1 MAVRLSGIPVARE
14 MRGRIQAGVEQL
26 HQIGQ
31 IPTMGIVRVGARP
44 EDISYETGATTLA
57 QSLGIAVSRTLLP
70 GDVGERQLLE
80 VLREVNENQRIHGC
94 LLFRPLPAHLNTR
107 AVLGALS
114 SGKDI
119 DAMTGASMGGL
130 ILPGMETFPP
140 CTAAACLE
148 LLRFY
153 QISLPGKHVAIV
165 GTGAAVGMP
174 TAVLLMNLGATVS
187 ACNVLT
193 EPRRLLDLCQ
203 ESDIIISAVGKA
215 GLIGREHVRP
225 GQIVIDVGVS
235 FDDQGKMHGDVNFA
249 QVEPVVKAI
258 TPVPGGVG
266 AVTSTVL
273 SAHTVEAALR
283 ANGLTGKENLEIPE

>member
-44 EDISYETGATTLA
+44 EDISYETGATKLA

-119 DAMTGASMGGL
+119 DAMTGASMGG
-130 ILPGMETFPP
+130 
-140 CTAAACLE
+140 CTSGNGDLSALYSSG
-148 LLRFY
+148 LF
-153 QISLPGKHVAIV
+153 
-165 GTGAAVGMP
+165 GAAPLLSDLASGEACGHCGGQALPVGMP
-174 TAVLLMNLGATVS
+174 DSGAFDEPGSDGLCLQCSDRTEKTAGFMS
-187 ACNVLT
+187 
-193 EPRRLLDLCQ
+193 
-203 ESDIIISAVGKA
+203 
-215 GLIGREHVRP
+215 
-225 GQIVIDVGVS
+225 GV
-235 FDDQGKMHGDVNFA
+235 
-249 QVEPVVKAI
+249 
-258 TPVPGGVG
+258 
-266 AVTSTVL
+266 
-273 SAHTVEAALR
+273 
-283 ANGLTGKENLEIPE
+283 

>member
-44 EDISYETGATTLA
+44 EDISYETGATKLA

-119 DAMTGASMGGL
+119 DAMTGASMGGAGGVRL
-130 ILPGMETFPP
+130 QHFIGINPRM
-140 CTAAACLE
+140 TAAQTARRLVRDE
-148 LLRFY
+148 NFRIISFHSIYTPNDIALLYPEHAARTRAKCDIYIFRPVVY
-153 QISLPGKHVAIV
+153 NIVISL
-165 GTGAAVGMP
+165 
-174 TAVLLMNLGATVS
+174 
-187 ACNVLT
+187 
-193 EPRRLLDLCQ
+193 
-203 ESDIIISAVGKA
+203 
-215 GLIGREHVRP
+215 
-225 GQIVIDVGVS
+225 
-235 FDDQGKMHGDVNFA
+235 F
-249 QVEPVVKAI
+249 
-258 TPVPGGVG
+258 
-266 AVTSTVL
+266 
-273 SAHTVEAALR
+273 
-283 ANGLTGKENLEIPE
+283 

>member
-44 EDISYETGATTLA
+44 EDISYETGATKLA

-165 GTGAAVGMP
+165 GTGADRSPVTMSCWLLPLLTALLTRLTKRTGFRCGTARSLLKNSP
-174 TAVLLMNLGATVS
+174 TELLSSKTL
-187 ACNVLT
+187 
-193 EPRRLLDLCQ
+193 
-203 ESDIIISAVGKA
+203 
-215 GLIGREHVRP
+215 
-225 GQIVIDVGVS
+225 
-235 FDDQGKMHGDVNFA
+235 
-249 QVEPVVKAI
+249 
-258 TPVPGGVG
+258 
-266 AVTSTVL
+266 
-273 SAHTVEAALR
+273 
-283 ANGLTGKENLEIPE
+283 

>member
-44 EDISYETGATTLA
+44 EDISYETGATKLA
-57 QSLGIAVSRTLLP
+57 QSLGIAVSRT
-70 GDVGERQLLE
+70 QLLE

-266 AVTSTVL
+266 AVTSAVL
-273 SAHTVEAALR
+273 SAHTVESALR
-283 ANGLTGKENLEIPE
+283 ANGLTG

>member
-44 EDISYETGATTLA
+44 EDISYETGATKLA

-140 CTAAACLE
+140 CTAAAD
-148 LLRFY
+148 RK
-153 QISLPGKHVAIV
+153 S
-165 GTGAAVGMP
+165 
-174 TAVLLMNLGATVS
+174 
-187 ACNVLT
+187 
-193 EPRRLLDLCQ
+193 
-203 ESDIIISAVGKA
+203 
-215 GLIGREHVRP
+215 
-225 GQIVIDVGVS
+225 
-235 FDDQGKMHGDVNFA
+235 
-249 QVEPVVKAI
+249 VV
-258 TPVPGGVG
+258 
-266 AVTSTVL
+266 
-273 SAHTVEAALR
+273 
-283 ANGLTGKENLEIPE
+283 

>member
-44 EDISYETGATTLA
+44 EDISYETGATKLA

-107 AVLGALS
+107 AVLGA
-114 SGKDI
+114 
-119 DAMTGASMGGL
+119 L

-266 AVTSTVL
+266 AVTSAVL
-273 SAHTVEAALR
+273 SAHTVESALR
-283 ANGLTGKENLEIPE
+283 ANGLTG

>member
-1 MAVRLSGIPVARE
+1 
-14 MRGRIQAGVEQL
+14 
-26 HQIGQ
+26 
-31 IPTMGIVRVGARP
+31 MGIVRVGARP
-44 EDISYETGATTLA
+44 EDISYETGATKLA

-153 QISLPGKHVAIV
+153 QISLPGKHVTIV

-266 AVTSTVL
+266 AVTSAVL
-273 SAHTVEAALR
+273 SAHTVESALR
-283 ANGLTGKENLEIPE
+283 ANGLTG

>member
-44 EDISYETGATTLA
+44 EDISYETGATKLA

-140 CTAAACLE
+140 WYSSGL
-148 LLRFY
+148 F
-153 QISLPGKHVAIV
+153 
-165 GTGAAVGMP
+165 GAAPLLSDLASGEACGHCGDRRCGRDADSGAFDEP
-174 TAVLLMNLGATVS
+174 GSDGLCLQCSDRAEKTAGFMS
-187 ACNVLT
+187 
-193 EPRRLLDLCQ
+193 
-203 ESDIIISAVGKA
+203 
-215 GLIGREHVRP
+215 
-225 GQIVIDVGVS
+225 GV
-235 FDDQGKMHGDVNFA
+235 
-249 QVEPVVKAI
+249 
-258 TPVPGGVG
+258 
-266 AVTSTVL
+266 
-273 SAHTVEAALR
+273 
-283 ANGLTGKENLEIPE
+283 

>member
-44 EDISYETGATTLA
+44 EDISYETGATKLA

-153 QISLPGKHVAIV
+153 QISLV

-215 GLIGREHVRP
+215 GLIGREHVRL

-266 AVTSTVL
+266 AVTSAVL
-273 SAHTVEAALR
+273 SAHTVESALR
-283 ANGLTGKENLEIPE
+283 ANGLTG

>member
-44 EDISYETGATTLA
+44 EDISYETGATKLA

-114 SGKDI
+114 SEKDI

-153 QISLPGKHVAIV
+153 QISLPGQHVVRDHWGDRRCGRDADS
-165 GTGAAVGMP
+165 GAFDEPGSDGLCLQCSDRAEK
-174 TAVLLMNLGATVS
+174 TAGFMS
-187 ACNVLT
+187 
-193 EPRRLLDLCQ
+193 
-203 ESDIIISAVGKA
+203 
-215 GLIGREHVRP
+215 
-225 GQIVIDVGVS
+225 GV
-235 FDDQGKMHGDVNFA
+235 
-249 QVEPVVKAI
+249 
-258 TPVPGGVG
+258 
-266 AVTSTVL
+266 
-273 SAHTVEAALR
+273 
-283 ANGLTGKENLEIPE
+283 